1 MVFAAGRATRTALRG
16 FSSTGVG
23 LRRPVLQWIGRE
35 LQETYQV
42 LVSEPLPEY
51 LTCIV
56 DKLEARGS
64 EKSS

>member
-1 MVFAAGRATRTALRG
+1 MDFAAGRATWTASRG
-16 FSSTGVG
+16 FSPTGVG
-23 LRRPVLQWIGRE
+23 LRRTVLQWIGRE
-35 LQETYQV
+35 LQETYQG

-64 EKSS
+64 EKSC